1 MSMPTS
7 NTYSALWND
16 SSKTF
21 GEKIRDIS
29 EYHRLSRISI
39 SELADVLK
47 VPVSVAASIIKLDR
61 LSDEQLDWIQS
72 TSLPST
78 LWSLVG
84 SSDEAQFASF
94 EKQSDLS
101 LVERVKAITNEFMG
115 EQSATPDPVMSI
127 SSSTLSYLVKKEE
140 KYKKFQDRSRKAFKQ
155 FTGMVSSG
163 RTFSPKQAK
172 YFRGLLEE
180 LVSLGIVCEKSHDG
194 DQAQCDEVL
203 RALSLVKSS

>member
-1 MSMPTS
+1 VSMPVYK
-7 NTYSALWND
+7 TYSDLWND
-16 SSKTF
+16 SNKSF
-21 GEKIRDIS
+21 EEKIRDIS
-29 EYHRLSRISI
+29 EYHRLSRVSI

-61 LSDEQLDWIQS
+61 LSDEQLGWIQS

-84 SSDEAQFASF
+84 SADETQFASF
-94 EKQSDLS
+94 ENQLHLS
-101 LVERVKAITNEFMG
+101 LAERVKVITNEFVK
-115 EQSATPDPVMSI
+115 EQPDAPDSIMSI
-127 SSSTLSYLVKKEE
+127 SPATLNYLVKKEE

-155 FTGMVSSG
+155 FTGMVASD
-163 RTFSPKQAK
+163 RTFSAKQVK